1 MNYKSYFLECGN
13 NSHVNNLIGAK
24 TKDVEGWTQTGLTDG
39 SFAKD
44 GGSYKKSCGNGTL
57 VSNSYLSSGNFE
69 YLQLTLGMDFAVAGA
84 LDQFLPNSKDVEE
97 VYWTLVTV
105 ILA

>member
-1 MNYKSYFLECGN
+1 MDFSLIAYFRA
-13 NSHVNNLIGAK
+13 SLIFYAS
-24 TKDVEGWTQTGLTDG
+24 V
-39 SFAKD
+39 F
-44 GGSYKKSCGNGTL
+44 SYKKSCGDGTL
-57 VSNSYLSSGNFE
+57 VSNSYLSSCNFE

-105 ILA
+105 NLA